1 MIATGSDEYS
11 TVLAERIGQFIIDAD
26 KNAGR
31 SQQKAIGPSEVGEPC
46 ERQLSYKMLDWP
58 ESNDSR
64 DPIAAIIGTGFH
76 MWMAAQFEA
85 RQTVMADGTPRY
97 RIEERVTV
105 RDSPIETARL
115 GGSSD
120 LYDRLA
126 QLNNDWKL
134 VGKSSHDKYRRQG
147 PGEKY
152 RIQAHLYGLGQENA
166 GFPPAR
172 VAVTFIG
179 RHHELMVHVWSEPYD
194 RQVAIDALARLDRIR
209 DRVMTLDPEA
219 TPENWAAIPIPDKP
233 NCRFCPWLKPGS
245 TDLSQGCPGAAPSA
259 NAGAPLQALIA

>member
-1 MIATGSDEYS
+1 MIATGNDEYS
-11 TVLAERIGQFIIDAD
+11 TVLAERIGEFILDAD
-26 KNAGR
+26 RNAGR

-58 ESNDSR
+58 ETNTGR

-76 MWMAAQFEA
+76 LWMAEQFEA
-85 RQTVMADGTPRY
+85 RQTVMADGQPRY

-105 RDSPIETARL
+105 RSSPIATAEL
-115 GGSSD
+115 TGSSD

-126 QLNNDWKL
+126 QLNYDWKL

-166 GFPPAR
+166 GHPPAR
-172 VAVTFIG
+172 VAVVFVG

-194 RQVAIDALARLDRIR
+194 RAVAEAALARLDRIR
-209 DRVMTLDPEA
+209 AQLMALDPESN
-219 TPENWAAIPIPDKP
+219 PEQWAAIPVPEKP

-245 TDLSQGCPGAAPSA
+245 TDLSQGCPGGQHA
-259 NAGAPLQALIA
+259 NAGASLQALIA